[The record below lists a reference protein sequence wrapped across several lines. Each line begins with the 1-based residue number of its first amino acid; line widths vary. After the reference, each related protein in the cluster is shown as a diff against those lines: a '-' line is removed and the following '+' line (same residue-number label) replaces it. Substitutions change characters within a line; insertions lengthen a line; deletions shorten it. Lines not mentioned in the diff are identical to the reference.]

1 MRSVEKESPNI
12 SLNQIKPLSPEKV
25 LTPEKWVLNSKSI
38 DQLETRTSELCV
50 HVEIVVRELSHLHR
64 SNIVFQRLNLY
75 INRNGEL
82 TFCFTSISLHS
93 SSMIAIGVQYLG
105 ALAPKITFWSKHCFI
120 LNWLKLKTNII
131 KNIFCQQQ
139 ASKPRSSPVG
149 NHETLTHQLRGLQ
162 RKELLF

>member
-12 SLNQIKPLSPEKV
+12 SLNQIKPLESISPEKV

-38 DQLETRTSELCV
+38 DKLETRTSELCV
-50 HVEIVVRELSHLHR
+50 HIEIVVRELSHLHR

-105 ALAPKITFWSKHCFI
+105 ALAPKITFWNKHCFI
-120 LNWLKLKTNII
+120 LN
-131 KNIFCQQQ
+131 
-139 ASKPRSSPVG
+139 
-149 NHETLTHQLRGLQ
+149 
-162 RKELLF
+162 